1 MGTYGRNF
9 GFRILPPS
17 EERHG
22 RWVTPAT
29 GTFVMGQGVE
39 ADDSAGIDALGRQ
52 VLRAVTSANTPP
64 TPGRSGIAIYEHG
77 DGATWAG
84 VDPMLTT
91 YSDLGTLPNNK
102 AVQVISGVDVKVVFT
117 NTDATTFLQTRSYA
131 ARNMVGEGGGATPNI
146 AVGAYLEPNTASP
159 SDTNGYWRQSNVR
172 ANAWFVITSVDSTR
186 QEVEAQFLF

>member
-9 GFRILPPS
+9 GFRMVPDS
-17 EERHG
+17 DDRHG

-29 GTFVMGQGVE
+29 GTYVMGQGVE
-39 ADDSAGIDALGRQ
+39 ADDSAGIDTLGRQ
-52 VLRAVTSANTPP
+52 TLKAATPGSVP

-84 VDPMLTT
+84 QDPFLTT
-91 YSDLGTLPNNK
+91 YSDLSTLPVSK
-102 AVQVISGVDVKVVFT
+102 AVQVISGVGVKVVFT

-146 AVGAYLEPNTASP
+146 AVGSFLEPNLSP
-159 SDTNGYWRQSNVR
+159 SDSTGYWRQVNQR
-172 ANAWFVITSVDSTR
+172 ANAWLVVTSVDSTR